1 MVLVMVKYERYMSK
15 AKEISNGWIV
25 MKGYSGELGLQRR
38 GYAGRKSVK
47 CVEGCSW
54 KKPLVS
60 RPSMESP
67 DAIHISAQFY
77 RIYVVQWR
85 GSNVTVVATT
95 ISHVIGTRSAK
106 KETRREPSELIKTS
120 TGPLT
125 SS

>member
-25 MKGYSGELGLQRR
+25 MKGYSGELGLRRR
-38 GYAGRKSVK
+38 GYAGRKIREMRGRMFLEKTAGFETLDGKS
-47 CVEGCSW
+47 GCHSHFH
-54 KKPLVS
+54 PIL
-60 RPSMESP
+60 RG
-67 DAIHISAQFY
+67 
-77 RIYVVQWR
+77 